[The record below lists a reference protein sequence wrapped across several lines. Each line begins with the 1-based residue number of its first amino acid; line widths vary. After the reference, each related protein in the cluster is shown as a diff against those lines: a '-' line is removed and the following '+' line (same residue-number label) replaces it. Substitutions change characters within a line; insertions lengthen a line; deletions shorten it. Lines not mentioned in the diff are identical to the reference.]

1 MGWIGAHCFTGPGD
15 WQDARLAAN
24 AGQPCTRV
32 RLCYAAGMSKRFT
45 ILLAGDLTVTDRLK
59 AQVEGS
65 RLIAADGGMAH
76 AAALCM
82 VPELWIG
89 DFDSSDARL
98 MAQYPD
104 VPRQTH
110 PPAKDTTDGELA
122 IQEVMAM
129 GAGEIVLA
137 GGLGGQMDH
146 AFAHLMLLLK
156 AHARGLKVMMTS
168 GHEEAW
174 PVIDDGL
181 ELEFP
186 VGTRLSVLP
195 VTDLIGLNIEGVRW
209 PLEAC
214 DVVLGST
221 LTLSNEV
228 TASPVKVSVHKGM
241 GIVLAYPQA

>member
-156 AHARGLKVMMTS
+156 G
-168 GHEEAW
+168 
-174 PVIDDGL
+174 
-181 ELEFP
+181 
-186 VGTRLSVLP
+186 
-195 VTDLIGLNIEGVRW
+195 
-209 PLEAC
+209 C
-214 DVVLGST
+214 
-221 LTLSNEV
+221 
-228 TASPVKVSVHKGM
+228 VKVHAKRPTGRR
-241 GIVLAYPQA
+241 GIVGITEISSKPHVPAFGIRSGGRKCFASHCGKVVSEVH